1 MRRLAAAVLAA
12 LLLPQASTGQPTST
26 LSEAEFL
33 APLDGGHPAA
43 LALAGELAE
52 AQAGAIAAR
61 TLENPELGAVREDP
75 AGTGQQLD
83 LTLSWRPPHPG
94 RRRLG
99 IAAAEAGVEAAARRL
114 DQDLL
119 GLELHLREV
128 YGRWA
133 LAVARGDRLAGQA
146 ERIDAL
152 AARERRRAEAG
163 ESSGLDARRLALSAV
178 ETHAALARAGAE
190 ADAASA
196 AARAWRPDLP
206 DGVRPALPELPDLN
220 AAPDTVHPRI
230 TALEAELAAA
240 RSERALVARVVG
252 MPEVIAGWQT
262 QDGAPEVAEGPILGL
277 AWPVP
282 LFDRNRAGHLA
293 AEARVQALS
302 ARLEIARSELAAE
315 REGRRAAYGRLREAA
330 LEAAAAAGAGGP
342 AVEAATAA
350 FRLGEMDLTDL
361 LETLRSAT
369 AAELA
374 ALELLEAALAAGR
387 ELERVSPGSLAQT
400 PLFQDHRAVEDDPPG
415 RAVDDDP
422 SGDPP

>member
-12 LLLPQASTGQPTST
+12 LLLPQASTGQPTSNLT
-26 LSEAEFL
+26 EAEFL
-33 APLDGGHPAA
+33 APLDGRHPAA
-43 LALAGELAE
+43 LALAGDLAE
-52 AQAGAIAAR
+52 AQAGAIGAR

-75 AGTGQQLD
+75 AGTGEQLD
-83 LTLSWRPPHPG
+83 LTLSWRPPHPS

-99 IAAAEAGVEAAARRL
+99 ITAAEAGVEAAARRL

-133 LAVARGDRLAGQA
+133 LAVARGVQLAGQA

-152 AARERRRAEAG
+152 AARERHRAEAG
-163 ESSGLDARRLALSAV
+163 ESSGLNARRLALSAV
-178 ETHAALARAGAE
+178 ETRAALARAGAE
-190 ADAASA
+190 ADAALA

-206 DGVRPALPELPDLN
+206 DGVRPALPELPDPS
-220 AAPDTVHPRI
+220 AAPDTVHPQI
-230 TALEAELAAA
+230 AALEAELAAA
-240 RSERALVARVVG
+240 RSERELVARVVS
-252 MPEVIAGWQT
+252 MPEVIAGWQR
-262 QDGAPEVAEGPILGL
+262 QEGGPEVAEGPILGL

-282 LFDRNRAGHLA
+282 LFDRNRSENLA

-302 ARLEIARSELAAE
+302 ARLEIARSELTSE

-330 LEAAAAAGAGGP
+330 LEATAAAGAGGP

-374 ALELLEAALAAGR
+374 ALELREAALAAGR
-387 ELERVSPGSLAQT
+387 ELARVSPGSLLQP
-400 PLFQDHRAVEDDPPG
+400 PLFESRRDPPPDAPV
-415 RAVDDDP
+415 RPLDDLGGESP
-422 SGDPP
+422 